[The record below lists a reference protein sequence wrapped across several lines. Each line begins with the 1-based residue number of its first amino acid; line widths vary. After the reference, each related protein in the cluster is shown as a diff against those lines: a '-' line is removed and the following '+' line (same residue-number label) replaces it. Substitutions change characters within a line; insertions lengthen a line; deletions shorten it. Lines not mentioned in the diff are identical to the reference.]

1 MKSFEVEPRA
11 PAYLSLT
18 DSQWEEKLEKSRSL
32 VSPCVLCARRCRVK
46 RNAEDNASE
55 PQSSGSEGACESIRT
70 SSGRRAR
77 AGAVGVCGTGEMAR
91 VASFGPH
98 FGEEPPLVGRR
109 GSGTIFFAGC
119 NLKCSFCQNYDIA
132 HLDRGWEVTDE
143 ELSRIM
149 LRVQEMGCHN
159 VNLVS
164 PTHVVPNILAAVRM
178 AAKKGLKIPI
188 VYNTGGYD
196 SLETLEVLDGV
207 VDIYMPDMK
216 YGEPG
221 PAEEFSMAPDYPEV
235 SFKAVKEMHRQ
246 VGDLVTDRH
255 GVAVRGLLVRHLVLP
270 EGMAGT
276 QKVMEFIATQISKD
290 TYVNV
295 MAQYRPSY
303 KVVGH
308 PVIGRRI
315 TGSEYRQ
322 ALDIARRAGL
332 TRVHAL

>member
-1 MKSFEVEPRA
+1 MKTFVVKPGP

-18 DSQWEEKLEKSRSL
+18 DSQWKQKIERSKEL
-32 VSPCVLCARRCRVK
+32 MSPCVMCARRCGVTR
-46 RNAEDNASE
+46 RPSE
-55 PQSSGSEGACESIRT
+55 EQLSGSDDRGKRGTRPRDYA
-70 SSGRRAR
+70 A
-77 AGAVGVCGTGEMAR
+77 GVCRTGDKAK
-91 VASFGPH
+91 VSSFGPH

-119 NLKCSFCQNYDIA
+119 NLKCIFCQNYDIA

-149 LRVQEMGCHN
+149 LRLQEIGCHN

-164 PTHVVPNILAAVRM
+164 PTHVVPNILAALRL
-178 AAKKGLKIPI
+178 AACRGLKIPI

-196 SLETLEVLDGV
+196 SLETLQVLDGV

-216 YGEPG
+216 YGEAE
-221 PAEEFSMAPDYPEV
+221 PAQEFSMAPDYPEV
-235 SFKAVKEMHRQ
+235 NFRAVKEMHRQ
-246 VGDLVTDRH
+246 VGDLVTDDR

-270 EGMAGT
+270 RGKAGT
-276 QKVMEFIATQISKD
+276 QKVMEFIAEHISKD
-290 TYVNV
+290 TYVNI
-295 MAQYRPSY
+295 MDQYRPCY
-303 KVVGH
+303 RAVGN

-315 TGSEYRQ
+315 TWNEYRQ
-322 ALDIARRAGL
+322 ALEIAQRAGL